1 MLFKNKNETFLG
13 EFLNDEFH
21 KGKLTSNGN
30 IYDGEFKNNKYNGE
44 GSYKLKTGDVYIGSF
59 IDG

>member
-21 KGKLTSNGN
+21 KGKLTTNGN
-30 IYDGEFKNNKYNGE
+30 IYEGEFKNNLINGE
-44 GSYKLKTGDVYIGSF
+44 GTY
-59 IDG
+59 